1 MIFFIIFLGI
11 IPSIVWLIFFL
22 REDIHPEPKKAI
34 IKVFI
39 LGALSTFAAFI
50 FQYVFNANL
59 PSFRIS
65 EYSITAFFIF
75 AFIEETFK
83 FLAAYLV
90 MHRNRFFDEPVD
102 AMIYMVTAGLGFAM
116 AENIFVALNSV
127 IIQGMNSQQVLAVIA
142 LRFMGATLLHALSSA
157 IVGYYWAK
165 GLKCREENAV
175 CQPTHL
181 GHNLAIGIILAAL
194 LHGFFNYL
202 IINYNNLMIIFPTIL
217 LIITAMFIF
226 WDFEKIKTR
235 SKAANT
241 FESANNNIFVD
252 SDKFVD

>member
-1 MIFFIIFLGI
+1 MIFMTIFAIFLGI
-11 IPSIVWLIFFL
+11 IPSLIWLIFFL

-59 PSFRIS
+59 PFFKIS
-65 EYSITAFFIF
+65 EYSIIAFTIF

-90 MHRNRFFDEPVD
+90 MHKNRFFDEPID
-102 AMIYMVTAGLGFAM
+102 AMIYMITAGLGFAM
-116 AENIFVALNSV
+116 AENIFVVLNSV
-127 IIQGMNSQQVLAVIA
+127 ISQGMDSRQVLAVIA

-165 GLKCREENAV
+165 SLKCKEINLV
-175 CQPTHL
+175 CQPSHL
-181 GHNLAIGIILAAL
+181 SHNLAIGIILAAL

-202 IINYNNLMIIFPTIL
+202 IIYNNLMIIFSTIL
-217 LIITAMFIF
+217 LIIMAMFIF
-226 WDFEKIKTR
+226 WDFEKLKSNR
-235 SKAANT
+235 
-241 FESANNNIFVD
+241 E
-252 SDKFVD
+252 